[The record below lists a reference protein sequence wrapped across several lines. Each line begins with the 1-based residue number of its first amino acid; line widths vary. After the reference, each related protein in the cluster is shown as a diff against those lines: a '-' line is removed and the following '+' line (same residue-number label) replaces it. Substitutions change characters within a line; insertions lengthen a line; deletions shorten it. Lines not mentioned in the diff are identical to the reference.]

1 MKTLTTLI
9 TVIFISLLSSPSF
22 SNEMEGKFV
31 CHFIY
36 SDGSGDP
43 EMYTI
48 DGNTLK
54 IQFLDSKNVMEYKEI
69 NTTYDRYKTFV
80 SVDTNN
86 TYQVLIMIG
95 LAEDKD
101 TIMVTLFD
109 TEPYYKTN
117 KTWGGNCKRSYL

>member
-1 MKTLTTLI
+1 MKQITTLLTI
-9 TVIFISLLSSPSF
+9 LFISLLSSPSF
-22 SNEMEGKFV
+22 SSGMEGKFV

-48 DGNTLK
+48 DGYTLK
-54 IQFLDSKNVMEYKEI
+54 TQYLDSPNVMEYKEI

-80 SVDTNN
+80 SVNTNR

-95 LAEDKD
+95 LSEDKD

-117 KTWGGNCKRSYL
+117 KTWGGNCKRFYG

>member
-1 MKTLTTLI
+1 
-9 TVIFISLLSSPSF
+9 
-22 SNEMEGKFV
+22 MEGKFV
-31 CHFIY
+31 CHFIH
-36 SDGSGDP
+36 SDGSGDLQ
-43 EMYTI
+43 MYTL

-54 IQFLDSKNVMEYKEI
+54 TQFLDSKLVMDYKEI

-95 LAEDKD
+95 LSEDKD

-117 KTWGGNCKRSYL
+117 KTWGGNCKRFYG

>member
-1 MKTLTTLI
+1 
-9 TVIFISLLSSPSF
+9 
-22 SNEMEGKFV
+22 MEGKFV
-31 CHFIY
+31 CHFIHA
-36 SDGSGDP
+36 DGSGDP
-43 EMYTI
+43 EMYTL

-54 IQFLDSKNVMEYKEI
+54 TQYLDSKFVMDYKEI